1 MKNSKTER
9 AGILLV
15 GIGNSGR
22 KDDGLGWKFAGL
34 VSQSVR
40 PCIDCELRY
49 QLQVED
55 VLLACHYDKIIF
67 VDATHELLEDGYE
80 LKPCRVAPHYYYSS
94 HMQSPETILYLA
106 KELYNKE
113 PEAFILAITG
123 NKWGLGTSLTPEAE
137 RNLQKAFLF
146 FQQQMNTE
154 FRRTA

>member
-9 AGILLV
+9 AGTLLV

-22 KDDGLGWKFAGL
+22 KDDGLGWKFTGL
-34 VSQSVR
+34 VSESDKTF
-40 PCIDCELRY
+40 IDCEFRY

-55 VLLACHYDKIIF
+55 VLLTCHYDKVIF
-67 VDATHELLEDGYE
+67 VDATHEELEDGFE

-113 PEAFILAITG
+113 PEAYVLAISG
-123 NKWGLGTSLTPEAE
+123 KQWGLGTSLSPEAE
-137 RNLQKAFLF
+137 KNLQKAWSF
-146 FQQQMNTE
+146 FE
-154 FRRTA
+154 KELRPVVPATA

>member
-1 MKNSKTER
+1 MKNSKAER

-34 VSQSVR
+34 VSESGRSV
-40 PCIDCELRY
+40 IDCEYRY

-55 VLLACHYDKIIF
+55 VLMTCHYDKVIF
-67 VDATHELLEDGYE
+67 VDATHEVLEDGYE

-113 PEAFILAITG
+113 PEAWVLAITG
-123 NKWGLGTSLTPEAE
+123 KQWGLGTSLSLEAE
-137 RNLQKAFLF
+137 RNLEKAFLF
-146 FQQQMNTE
+146 FQQILDTE
-154 FRRTA
+154 FRKTA

>member
-34 VSQSVR
+34 VSDSGRSV
-40 PCIDCELRY
+40 IDCEYRY

-55 VLLACHYDKIIF
+55 VLMTCHYDKVIF
-67 VDATHELLEDGYE
+67 VDATHEVLEDGYE

-123 NKWGLGTSLTPEAE
+123 KQWGLGTSLSPEAE
-137 RNLQKAFLF
+137 RNLYKAWSFFENELF
-146 FQQQMNTE
+146 
-154 FRRTA
+154 RGARITA

>member
-1 MKNSKTER
+1 MKNSKAER
-9 AGILLV
+9 AGTLLV

-34 VSQSVR
+34 VSGSGKTL
-40 PCIDCELRY
+40 IDCEYRY

-55 VLLACHYDKIIF
+55 VLTVSRYDKVIF
-67 VDATHELLEDGYE
+67 VDATHDEPKDGFE
-80 LKPCRVAPHYYYSS
+80 LKPCRAAEHYFYSS

-123 NKWGLGTSLTPEAE
+123 KQWGLGTSLSPEAE
-137 RNLQKAFLF
+137 RNLQKAWSFFEKKLF
-146 FQQQMNTE
+146 
-154 FRRTA
+154 RGVRITA

>member
-1 MKNSKTER
+1 MKNLRTEK
-9 AGILLV
+9 AGTLLV

-34 VSQSVR
+34 VSESANSF
-40 PCIDCELRY
+40 IDCEYRY

-55 VLLACHYDKIIF
+55 VLMTCRYDKIIF
-67 VDATHELLEDGYE
+67 VDATHEVLEDGYE

-113 PEAFILAITG
+113 PDAFTLAITG
-123 NKWGLGTSLTPEAE
+123 KQWGLGTSLSPEAE
-137 RNLQKAFLF
+137 RNLQKAWSFFEKELF
-146 FQQQMNTE
+146 QHV
-154 FRRTA
+154 RITA